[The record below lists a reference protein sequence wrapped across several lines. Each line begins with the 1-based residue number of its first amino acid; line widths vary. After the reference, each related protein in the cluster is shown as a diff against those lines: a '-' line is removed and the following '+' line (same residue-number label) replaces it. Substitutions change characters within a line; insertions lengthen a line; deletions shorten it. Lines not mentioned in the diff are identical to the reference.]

1 MIPPIA
7 RPSLWTLDMDNEGFA
22 SVNAPAFPTPV
33 VLTGLVPVTH
43 AARRF
48 EPRRCNTS
56 PSRAVAKSPLVLAG
70 VGGRDKPGHD
80 G

>member
-1 MIPPIA
+1 M
-7 RPSLWTLDMDNEGFA
+7 
-22 SVNAPAFPTPV
+22 
-33 VLTGLVPVTH
+33 TGLVPVTH